1 MAKKA
6 EDDGSLKRLGGGRWQ
21 TRDERFTIE
30 PESGTWVVIDA
41 EQTDDLGLPLV
52 RGPFGSLNAAK
63 AAIAGAR
70 EAEPAVSPLAA
81 RVAEHREGPGAPSSK
96 PHKPHVIEPVR
107 PRSKAAAAG
116 APPKPAAPPPP
127 PPAPA
132 QPKWIKDLDPADR
145 KRAHELIDQLTE
157 AGTPEPEDLARR
169 EVTGKRPV
177 VAAFAV
183 GRALAGLG
191 PDAKP
196 AAVARLLADG
206 QAADLGV
213 RWRLVDDADR
223 PITLEEVE
231 P

>member
-81 RVAEHREGPGAPSSK
+81 RVAEHRESPGAPSSK

-116 APPKPAAPPPP
+116 APPKPAAPPTSAAGSS
-127 PPAPA
+127 PA
-132 QPKWIKDLDPADR
+132 
-145 KRAHELIDQLTE
+145 EVDQ
-157 AGTPEPEDLARR
+157 GPGSRR
-169 EVTGKRPV
+169 P
-177 VAAFAV
+177 
-183 GRALAGLG
+183 
-191 PDAKP
+191 
-196 AAVARLLADG
+196 
-206 QAADLGV
+206 QACP
-213 RWRLVDDADR
+213 RADR
-223 PITLEEVE
+223 PADGGRDS
-231 P
+231 